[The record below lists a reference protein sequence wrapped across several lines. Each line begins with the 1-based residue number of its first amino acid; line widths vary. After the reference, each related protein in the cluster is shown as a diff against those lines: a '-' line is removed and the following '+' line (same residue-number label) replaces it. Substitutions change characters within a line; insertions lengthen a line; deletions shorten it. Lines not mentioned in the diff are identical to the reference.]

1 VREGRGE
8 LAAWME
14 EGRRDCLGTNP
25 GRVEGKDT
33 GDVHV

>member
-1 VREGRGE
+1 
-8 LAAWME
+8 ME